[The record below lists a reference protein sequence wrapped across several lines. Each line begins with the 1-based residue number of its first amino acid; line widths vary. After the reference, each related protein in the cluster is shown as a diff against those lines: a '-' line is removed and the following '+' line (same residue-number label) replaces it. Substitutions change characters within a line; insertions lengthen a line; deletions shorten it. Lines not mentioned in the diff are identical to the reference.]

1 MSKLLCAALPLA
13 LLLAAPATAQDQPA
27 PSPTPPPQSAAPAD
41 KPPEAAATP
50 SPQQPAP
57 PEAKAVTPGAV
68 VFTVHTKRPTFIAM
82 TPATGALA
90 LVGAAISI
98 HNGSEMVE
106 MFGLTDPG
114 NDIAPGLAKLYATSK
129 GLSVADAGVPYDGD
143 SNKALLALAAD
154 PKTKATGAQYL
165 VDVTTYSW
173 ETLYFPLDWTHFG
186 VMYGA
191 WLKVIDLA
199 SGKVIVEG
207 RCFQKPQKGPEAPT
221 NSQLTDNRGEIL
233 KKISVD
239 AAQRCAEDLKSK
251 TLKF

>member
-1 MSKLLCAALPLA
+1 MFKLLLAALPLA
-13 LLLAAPATAQDQPA
+13 LLCASSAAAQA
-27 PSPTPPPQSAAPAD
+27 PPPPPQSAPPAD
-41 KPPEAAATP
+41 KPPGAAATP
-50 SPQQPAP
+50 AP
-57 PEAKAVTPGAV
+57 EQAAAPEAKAAAV

-98 HNGSEMVE
+98 HNGSEMVD

-114 NDIAPGLAKLYATSK
+114 NDIAPGLAKLYAASR
-129 GLSVADAGVPYDGD
+129 GLSVADAGVPYAGD

-173 ETLYFPLDWTHFG
+173 ETLYFPLDWAHFG

-199 SGKVIVEG
+199 TGKVIVDG

-233 KKISVD
+233 KKISVE
-239 AAQRCAEDLKSK
+239 AAQRCADDLKSR
-251 TLKF
+251 TLKL